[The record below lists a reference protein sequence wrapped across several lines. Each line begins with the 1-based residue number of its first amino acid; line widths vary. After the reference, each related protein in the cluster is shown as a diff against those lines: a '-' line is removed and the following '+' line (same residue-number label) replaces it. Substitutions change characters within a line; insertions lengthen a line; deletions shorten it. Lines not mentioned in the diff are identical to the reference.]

1 MGSTPELGSGA
12 TILAHP
18 VTAAEMAEPYVFME
32 GVSSPPKS
40 LTALPDVEISSD
52 TTLVFNGEAIRIVP
66 TEAHTGGDLS
76 VYFSESHVVH
86 LGDTYLAG
94 NPMMFPGAEDPDG
107 FLDRLEAFIDS
118 MDPATIVVSGH
129 DETTD
134 LSAVRDQ
141 IAESRACMVFVRAS
155 IAEGLTVEETA
166 ERAGGRFA
174 PQWVAFFYR
183 ALKEPLNK

>member
-1 MGSTPELGSGA
+1 M
-12 TILAHP
+12 
-18 VTAAEMAEPYVFME
+18 
-32 GVSSPPKS
+32 
-40 LTALPDVEISSD
+40 
-52 TTLVFNGEAIRIVP
+52 P

-86 LGDTYLAG
+86 FGDTYLAG

-183 ALKEPLNK
+183 ALTRPGTPGASARR